1 MFLNMSYIDP
11 THRDPATRK
20 FKSGS
25 ESRANPYSR
34 IKCAALRV
42 PVCKHAYVPL
52 FNIPPFLHSYLFEHP
67 PAYRGLFVWK
77 QVLNLN
83 NTRAYHLY
91 ILLFQMENLL
101 LELDLGKFI
110 PIFKENK
117 VS

>member
-67 PAYRGLFVWK
+67 DLMSRFSGRDCESTNRRCRV
-77 QVLNLN
+77 
-83 NTRAYHLY
+83 
-91 ILLFQMENLL
+91 QMLISLTCPDIEQRTLK
-101 LELDLGKFI
+101 G
-110 PIFKENK
+110 FK
-117 VS
+117 VRDRTDTDS